1 MCDRWC
7 EGRGWHSPRLLLALP
22 QVHQQKANVTT
33 HMYPGSW
40 RQHLISQWIRQ
51 KLQEKVE
58 TIHDFRQFKD
68 EWLTF
73 RSAWEDSEIRAV
85 LFSRE
90 EVFPMFFSALSV
102 KFPGR
107 VRFGVVN
114 NYSDLSK
121 EWTQAFNIEINK
133 TFPTVLILTKEKIYV
148 YGNNY
153 GECLSFA
160 CMERFL
166 KFLYPC
172 LNDIFIISF
181 AAANILS
188 VFEGFLAQGR
198 LGRRTS
204 RMLWC
209 FAKYNSAV
217 IMLWLPLIAIFQ
229 LPFLKDL
236 PYIALKAGRVLATS
250 CLGAALRRDYFFYLH
265 HPGLVAASF
274 LSVCCVFSLLAY
286 WFTGGRFEEEEESW
300 FNFSQMRTLTHLH
313 PNYFFEPMHL
323 SGYDLSG
330 RMELFGSR
338 LLIPTL
344 SLRPVVSTHY
354 ISLLPTWYYGCVT
367 KSVTTCYRKLS
378 AASTCSCHTGGAKR
392 VPDNINLVSCQTT
405 PDSECQSS
413 GLSCTR
419 YTSALDLL
427 DGNYHCEC
435 QGSDKECRRNNKA
448 VPSLNCEP
456 NSSHVSSNSVE
467 CPNQKEHYPSR
478 QDLQS
483 KESST
488 CHHHST
494 CISECKTHTPPLTEF
509 PDGYLACSQ
518 CVICLEEFFLGVKL
532 CGLPCGHI
540 FHHAC
545 IIAWLSGDHHF
556 CPICRWPSF
565 RSRSHEASTA
575 NDT

>member
-1 MCDRWC
+1 MALSVAKLKALLEQRGVSYDTVVEKSELCQLVDGSGQLDADEVENLQLSEDLISSDTNFTSGTHFYEQVEDAKDSVWLVQVLAYSQQSHYTMPLLPDTEWKAIRKKVTRFGVHTGILDCELDHRWC
-7 EGRGWHSPRLLLALP
+7 EGRGWHTPRLLLALP
-22 QVHQQKANVTT
+22 QVHQQKANVAT
-33 HMYPGSW
+33 HTYPGNW

-58 TIHDFRQFKD
+58 TIQDFRQFKD

-102 KFPGR
+102 KFPG
-107 VRFGVVN
+107 
-114 NYSDLSK
+114 
-121 EWTQAFNIEINK
+121 
-133 TFPTVLILTKEKIYV
+133 
-148 YGNNY
+148 
-153 GECLSFA
+153 
-160 CMERFL
+160 
-166 KFLYPC
+166 
-172 LNDIFIISF
+172 
-181 AAANILS
+181 
-188 VFEGFLAQGR
+188 
-198 LGRRTS
+198 
-204 RMLWC
+204 
-209 FAKYNSAV
+209 
-217 IMLWLPLIAIFQ
+217 
-229 LPFLKDL
+229 
-236 PYIALKAGRVLATS
+236 
-250 CLGAALRRDYFFYLH
+250 
-265 HPGLVAASF
+265 
-274 LSVCCVFSLLAY
+274 
-286 WFTGGRFEEEEESW
+286 GRFEEEEESW

-330 RMELFGSR
+330 RIELFGSR

-344 SLRPVVSTHY
+344 SSRPVVSTHY

-367 KSVTTCYRKLS
+367 KSVTTCYSKHS

-392 VPDNINLVSCQTT
+392 VPDNLNLVSCQTT

-413 GLSCTR
+413 GLSCTC

-435 QGSDKECRRNNKA
+435 QGSVKECRRNNKA
-448 VPSLNCEP
+448 VPSLTCEP
-456 NSSHVSSNSVE
+456 DSSHVSSNSVE
-467 CPNQKEHYPSR
+467 CPNQKDHYPSR

-494 CISECKTHTPPLTEF
+494 CTPECKTHTPPLTEF

-518 CVICLEEFFLGVKL
+518 CVICLEEFFLCVKL

-540 FHHAC
+540 FHHVC